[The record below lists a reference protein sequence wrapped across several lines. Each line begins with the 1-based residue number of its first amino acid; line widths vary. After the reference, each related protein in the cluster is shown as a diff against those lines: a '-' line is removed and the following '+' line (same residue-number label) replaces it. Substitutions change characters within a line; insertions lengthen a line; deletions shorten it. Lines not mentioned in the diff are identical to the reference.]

1 MAYEIIDENTVKETK
16 TIENTIDVKSIR
28 NQLTGKKSQLTAMKL
43 VTNQAKIDYWDNTF
57 IEKTKSEIVEL
68 KKQLTNYG
76 YVIQ

>member
-28 NQLTGKKSQLTAMKL
+28 NQLTEKKSRLTAMKL

>member
-16 TIENTIDVKSIR
+16 TIENTIDIKSIR
-28 NQLTGKKSQLTAMKL
+28 NQLTEKKSRLTAMKL

>member
-16 TIENTIDVKSIR
+16 TIENTIDIKSIR
-28 NQLTGKKSQLTAMKL
+28 NQLTEKKSQLTAMKL